1 MSFQGENS
9 TAAASSGESSC
20 SSEDEGDIQCEI
32 LEKQRD
38 EASQMLSEMEEV
50 SSQLLKEMDVLEM
63 QFQIERS
70 CRESAEALA
79 VKVTKENKV
88 LKRRSQALL
97 PLLPKLPENMATM
110 TFDLE
115 SDQGV
120 NPNPD
125 GDSGEE
131 AVLQGQAQIREL
143 QASVEQLLREKMQLC
158 EQVDSLKREQSQLEE
173 QLAQE
178 IGEKEAILKKL
189 SKQNKNM
196 NKMKRVSQLV
206 TEEFTEIS
214 QKLDLEQ
221 GLRQHAEVFAH
232 QGPSAHI
239 NDSHPGSIITHRST
253 KAAAL
258 AEQGELLLQG
268 LRASD
273 VTDVACHRKT
283 KSSSGL
289 NQGPEGSPRL
299 TDGQVLVKQKE
310 TQRQS
315 MVLQQSSETSL
326 QLQHALEQVAHISST
341 LQEIQRY
348 YRNQVE
354 LTECALEESSVLS
367 ELQCVRGQ
375 LESSEE
381 ERRTMDTQLRE
392 AQKTVTQLQGEVKQL
407 EDRLKDAEKDLVSEK
422 DNLTPALPPPP
433 PPPLPPLSSSTAV
446 DPLVVLR
453 NKRKESANN
462 IDKKDSDHDGHELQ
476 LFVSLVQRKPI
487 HCVVSL
493 SPTEPD
499 PTLDMKTRAVDAMME
514 RIKKGIVLR
523 PTQRPQVGSEDD
535 CAWRDQRIE
544 KRKSAVLQLKGM
556 LDTIKHQG
564 HRRAWSRNR
573 FSRNVGEA
581 ELQMVLQRRR
591 RAMADGQD
599 TPISAPS
606 TAITPTKIQGPQPG
620 SPAAGVLPWAGE
632 SGSTPVLRRLQQNR
646 EKRNSHI
653 RESKLIICQENI

>member
-38 EASQMLSEMEEV
+38 EASQKLSEMEEV

-97 PLLPKLPENMATM
+97 PLLPKLPEYMATM

-120 NPNPD
+120 DPNPD
-125 GDSGEE
+125 GDSSEE

-143 QASVEQLLREKMQLC
+143 QASVEQLLGEKMQLC

-173 QLAQE
+173 QLALE

-232 QGPSAHI
+232 Q
-239 NDSHPGSIITHRST
+239 
-253 KAAAL
+253 
-258 AEQGELLLQG
+258 
-268 LRASD
+268 
-273 VTDVACHRKT
+273 
-283 KSSSGL
+283 
-289 NQGPEGSPRL
+289 
-299 TDGQVLVKQKE
+299 VLVKQKE

-354 LTECALEESSVLS
+354 PTECALEESSVLS

-392 AQKTVTQLQGEVKQL
+392 AQNTVTQLQGEVKQL

-422 DNLTPALPPPP
+422 DNSTPALPPPP
-433 PPPLPPLSSSTAV
+433 PPPLPPPSSSTAV

-462 IDKKDSDHDGHELQ
+462 IDKNK
-476 LFVSLVQRKPI
+476 
-487 HCVVSL
+487 
-493 SPTEPD
+493 PD

-544 KRKSAVLQLKGM
+544 KRKSAVLELKGM

-599 TPISAPS
+599 TLSSAPS
-606 TAITPTKIQGPQPG
+606 TVITPTKIQGPQPG
-620 SPAAGVLPWAGE
+620 SPAAGALPWAGE
-632 SGSTPVLRRLQQNR
+632 SGSTPVLRRLQKNR

>member
-38 EASQMLSEMEEV
+38 EASQKLSEMEEV

-97 PLLPKLPENMATM
+97 PLLPKLPEYMATM
-110 TFDLE
+110 SFDLE

-120 NPNPD
+120 DPNPD

-143 QASVEQLLREKMQLC
+143 QASVEQLLGEKMQLC

-173 QLAQE
+173 QLALE

-232 QGPSAHI
+232 Q
-239 NDSHPGSIITHRST
+239 
-253 KAAAL
+253 
-258 AEQGELLLQG
+258 
-268 LRASD
+268 
-273 VTDVACHRKT
+273 
-283 KSSSGL
+283 
-289 NQGPEGSPRL
+289 
-299 TDGQVLVKQKE
+299 VLVKQKE

-348 YRNQVE
+348 YRNQVD
-354 LTECALEESSVLS
+354 CVCVSESRDNVRVPLK
-367 ELQCVRGQ
+367 LQYIRPP
-375 LESSEE
+375 EWHN
-381 ERRTMDTQLRE
+381 
-392 AQKTVTQLQGEVKQL
+392 
-407 EDRLKDAEKDLVSEK
+407 LVSEK
-422 DNLTPALPPPP
+422 DNSTPALPPPLPPPP
-433 PPPLPPLSSSTAV
+433 PPPLPPLSSSTA
-446 DPLVVLR
+446 
-453 NKRKESANN
+453 
-462 IDKKDSDHDGHELQ
+462 
-476 LFVSLVQRKPI
+476 PI

-544 KRKSAVLQLKGM
+544 KRKSAVLELKGM

-599 TPISAPS
+599 TLSS
-606 TAITPTKIQGPQPG
+606 PG
-620 SPAAGVLPWAGE
+620 SPAAGALPWAGE

>member
-9 TAAASSGESSC
+9 TAAASSGERSC

-38 EASQMLSEMEEV
+38 EASQKLSEMEEV

-88 LKRRSQALL
+88 LKRRSQGLL
-97 PLLPKLPENMATM
+97 PLLPKLPEYMATV

-120 NPNPD
+120 DPNPD

-143 QASVEQLLREKMQLC
+143 QASVEQLLGEKMQLC

-173 QLAQE
+173 QLALE

-196 NKMKRVSQLV
+196 NKMKRVS
-206 TEEFTEIS
+206 
-214 QKLDLEQ
+214 
-221 GLRQHAEVFAH
+221 H
-232 QGPSAHI
+232 
-239 NDSHPGSIITHRST
+239 SIP
-253 KAAAL
+253 
-258 AEQGELLLQG
+258 
-268 LRASD
+268 ASD
-273 VTDVACHRKT
+273 RGVHRD
-283 KSSSGL
+283 
-289 NQGPEGSPRL
+289 P
-299 TDGQVLVKQKE
+299 
-310 TQRQS
+310 
-315 MVLQQSSETSL
+315 SETGPGTGS
-326 QLQHALEQVAHISST
+326 QT
-341 LQEIQRY
+341 
-348 YRNQVE
+348 VE
-354 LTECALEESSVLS
+354 PTECALEESSVLS

-392 AQKTVTQLQGEVKQL
+392 AQNTVTQLQGEVKQL

-422 DNLTPALPPPP
+422 DNSTPALPPPLPPPPP
-433 PPPLPPLSSSTAV
+433 PPPLPPPSSSTAV

-462 IDKKDSDHDGHELQ
+462 IDKNK
-476 LFVSLVQRKPI
+476 
-487 HCVVSL
+487 
-493 SPTEPD
+493 PD

-523 PTQRPQVGSEDD
+523 PSQRPQVGSEDD

-544 KRKSAVLQLKGM
+544 KRKSAVLELKGM
-556 LDTIKHQG
+556 LDTIRPQEG
-564 HRRAWSRNR
+564 MAPRPQE
-573 FSRNVGEA
+573 G
-581 ELQMVLQRRR
+581 MV
-591 RAMADGQD
+591 
-599 TPISAPS
+599 T
-606 TAITPTKIQGPQPG
+606 
-620 SPAAGVLPWAGE
+620 E
-632 SGSTPVLRRLQQNR
+632 
-646 EKRNSHI
+646 
-653 RESKLIICQENI
+653 

>member
-1 MSFQGENS
+1 
-9 TAAASSGESSC
+9 
-20 SSEDEGDIQCEI
+20 
-32 LEKQRD
+32 
-38 EASQMLSEMEEV
+38 MEEV

-97 PLLPKLPENMATM
+97 PLLPKLPENMATV

-120 NPNPD
+120 DPNPE

-131 AVLQGQAQIREL
+131 AVLQEQAQIREL
-143 QASVEQLLREKMQLC
+143 QASVEQLLGEKMQLC
-158 EQVDSLKREQSQLEE
+158 EQVNSLKREQSQLEE
-173 QLAQE
+173 QLALD

-214 QKLDLEQ
+214 QKLELEQ

-232 QGPSAHI
+232 
-239 NDSHPGSIITHRST
+239 
-253 KAAAL
+253 
-258 AEQGELLLQG
+258 
-268 LRASD
+268 
-273 VTDVACHRKT
+273 
-283 KSSSGL
+283 
-289 NQGPEGSPRL
+289 
-299 TDGQVLVKQKE
+299 QVLVKQKE

-315 MVLQQSSETSL
+315 MVLQQSPETSL

-341 LQEIQRY
+341 LQDIQRY
-348 YRNQVE
+348 YRNQVKP
-354 LTECALEESSVLS
+354 TQSALEESSVLS

-392 AQKTVTQLQGEVKQL
+392 AQNTLTQLQGEVKQL

-422 DNLTPALPPPP
+422 DNSTPALPPPLPPP
-433 PPPLPPLSSSTAV
+433 PPPLPPPPSSTAV

-453 NKRKESANN
+453 NKRKESVNN
-462 IDKKDSDHDGHELQ
+462 IDKNK
-476 LFVSLVQRKPI
+476 
-487 HCVVSL
+487 
-493 SPTEPD
+493 PD

-535 CAWRDQRIE
+535 RAWRDQRIE
-544 KRKSAVLQLKGM
+544 KRKSAVLELKGM

-591 RAMADGQD
+591 RAMGDGQD
-599 TPISAPS
+599 TPSSAPS
-606 TAITPTKIQGPQPG
+606 TAITPTKIQGPQLG
-620 SPAAGVLPWAGE
+620 GPAAGALPWAGE

-646 EKRNSHI
+646 EKRNSRI
-653 RESKLIICQENI
+653 RESELIICQENI

>member
-1 MSFQGENS
+1 
-9 TAAASSGESSC
+9 
-20 SSEDEGDIQCEI
+20 
-32 LEKQRD
+32 
-38 EASQMLSEMEEV
+38 
-50 SSQLLKEMDVLEM
+50 MDVLEM

-70 CRESAEALA
+70 CRERAEALA

-115 SDQGV
+115 YDQGV
-120 NPNPD
+120 DPD

-131 AVLQGQAQIREL
+131 AVLQEQAQISEL
-143 QASVEQLLREKMQLC
+143 QASVEQLLGEKMQLC
-158 EQVDSLKREQSQLEE
+158 EQVDSLKREQSQLQE
-173 QLAQE
+173 QLALE

-189 SKQNKNM
+189 SRQNKNM

-214 QKLDLEQ
+214 QKLELEQ

-232 QGPSAHI
+232 Q
-239 NDSHPGSIITHRST
+239 
-253 KAAAL
+253 
-258 AEQGELLLQG
+258 
-268 LRASD
+268 
-273 VTDVACHRKT
+273 
-283 KSSSGL
+283 
-289 NQGPEGSPRL
+289 
-299 TDGQVLVKQKE
+299 VLVKQKD
-310 TQRQS
+310 TQRQR
-315 MVLQQSSETSL
+315 MVVQQSSETSL

-341 LQEIQRY
+341 LQDIQRY
-348 YRNQVE
+348 YRNQVKQ
-354 LTECALEESSVLS
+354 TQCALEESSVLS

-392 AQKTVTQLQGEVKQL
+392 AQNTVTQLQGEVKQL
-407 EDRLKDAEKDLVSEK
+407 EDRLKDAEKELVSEK
-422 DNLTPALPPPP
+422 DNSTPALPPPP
-433 PPPLPPLSSSTAV
+433 PPLPPPPSSTAV

-453 NKRKESANN
+453 NKRKESANS
-462 IDKKDSDHDGHELQ
+462 IDKNK
-476 LFVSLVQRKPI
+476 
-487 HCVVSL
+487 
-493 SPTEPD
+493 PD
-499 PTLDMKTRAVDAMME
+499 PTLDMKTRAVDEMME
-514 RIKKGIVLR
+514 RTKKGIVLR

-535 CAWRDQRIE
+535 HAWRDQRIE
-544 KRKSAVLQLKGM
+544 KRKSAVLELKGM
-556 LDTIKHQG
+556 LDTMKHQG

-599 TPISAPS
+599 TPSYAPS

-620 SPAAGVLPWAGE
+620 GPAAGALPWAGE

-646 EKRNSHI
+646 EKRNSRI
-653 RESKLIICQENI
+653 RESELIICQENI

>member
-38 EASQMLSEMEEV
+38 EASQKLSEMEEV

-97 PLLPKLPENMATM
+97 PLLPKLPEYMATM

-120 NPNPD
+120 DPNPD
-125 GDSGEE
+125 GDSSEE

-143 QASVEQLLREKMQLC
+143 QASVEQLLGEKMQLC

-173 QLAQE
+173 QLALE

-232 QGPSAHI
+232 Q
-239 NDSHPGSIITHRST
+239 
-253 KAAAL
+253 
-258 AEQGELLLQG
+258 
-268 LRASD
+268 
-273 VTDVACHRKT
+273 
-283 KSSSGL
+283 
-289 NQGPEGSPRL
+289 
-299 TDGQVLVKQKE
+299 VLVKQKE

-348 YRNQVE
+348 YRNQVDG
-354 LTECALEESSVLS
+354 CALEESSVLS

-392 AQKTVTQLQGEVKQL
+392 AQNTVTQLQGEGTFTD

-422 DNLTPALPPPP
+422 DNSTPALPPPP
-433 PPPLPPLSSSTAV
+433 PPPLPPPSSSTA
-446 DPLVVLR
+446 
-453 NKRKESANN
+453 
-462 IDKKDSDHDGHELQ
+462 
-476 LFVSLVQRKPI
+476 PI

-523 PTQRPQVGSEDD
+523 PTQRPQVGLDS
-535 CAWRDQRIE
+535 DQRIE
-544 KRKSAVLQLKGM
+544 KRKSAVLELKGM

-599 TPISAPS
+599 TLS
-606 TAITPTKIQGPQPG
+606 PQPG
-620 SPAAGVLPWAGE
+620 SPAAGALPWAGE
-632 SGSTPVLRRLQQNR
+632 SGSTPVLRRLQKNR

>member
-9 TAAASSGESSC
+9 TAAASGGESSC

-38 EASQMLSEMEEV
+38 EASQKLSEMEEV

-97 PLLPKLPENMATM
+97 PLLPKLPENMATV

-120 NPNPD
+120 DPNPD

-131 AVLQGQAQIREL
+131 AVLQEQAQIREL
-143 QASVEQLLREKMQLC
+143 QASVEQLLGEKMQLC

-173 QLAQE
+173 QLALD

-206 TEEFTEIS
+206 TEEFTGIS
-214 QKLDLEQ
+214 QKLELEQ

-232 QGPSAHI
+232 
-239 NDSHPGSIITHRST
+239 
-253 KAAAL
+253 
-258 AEQGELLLQG
+258 
-268 LRASD
+268 
-273 VTDVACHRKT
+273 
-283 KSSSGL
+283 
-289 NQGPEGSPRL
+289 
-299 TDGQVLVKQKE
+299 QVLVKQKE

-315 MVLQQSSETSL
+315 MVLQQSPETSL

-341 LQEIQRY
+341 LQDIQRY
-348 YRNQVE
+348 YRNQVKP
-354 LTECALEESSVLS
+354 TQSALEESSVLS

-392 AQKTVTQLQGEVKQL
+392 AQNTLTQLQGEVKQL

-422 DNLTPALPPPP
+422 DNSTPALPPPLPPP
-433 PPPLPPLSSSTAV
+433 PPPLPPPPSSTAV

-462 IDKKDSDHDGHELQ
+462 IDKNK
-476 LFVSLVQRKPI
+476 
-487 HCVVSL
+487 
-493 SPTEPD
+493 PD

-535 CAWRDQRIE
+535 RAWRDQRIE
-544 KRKSAVLQLKGM
+544 KRKSAVLELKGM

-599 TPISAPS
+599 TPSSAPS

-620 SPAAGVLPWAGE
+620 GPAAGALPWAGE

-646 EKRNSHI
+646 EKRNSRI
-653 RESKLIICQENI
+653 KESELIICQENI

>member
-1 MSFQGENS
+1 
-9 TAAASSGESSC
+9 
-20 SSEDEGDIQCEI
+20 
-32 LEKQRD
+32 
-38 EASQMLSEMEEV
+38 MEEV

-97 PLLPKLPENMATM
+97 PLLPKLPEYMATM

-120 NPNPD
+120 DPNPD

-143 QASVEQLLREKMQLC
+143 QASVEQLLGEKMQLC

-173 QLAQE
+173 QFALE

-214 QKLDLEQ
+214 QKLELEQ

-232 QGPSAHI
+232 
-239 NDSHPGSIITHRST
+239 
-253 KAAAL
+253 
-258 AEQGELLLQG
+258 
-268 LRASD
+268 
-273 VTDVACHRKT
+273 
-283 KSSSGL
+283 
-289 NQGPEGSPRL
+289 
-299 TDGQVLVKQKE
+299 QVLVKQKE

-315 MVLQQSSETSL
+315 MVLQQSSQTSL

-354 LTECALEESSVLS
+354 PTECALEESSVLS

-392 AQKTVTQLQGEVKQL
+392 AQNTVTQLQGEVKQL

-422 DNLTPALPPPP
+422 DNSTPALPPPLPPPP
-433 PPPLPPLSSSTAV
+433 PPPLPPPSSSTAV

-462 IDKKDSDHDGHELQ
+462 IDKNK
-476 LFVSLVQRKPI
+476 
-487 HCVVSL
+487 
-493 SPTEPD
+493 PD
-499 PTLDMKTRAVDAMME
+499 PALDMKTRAVDAMME

-544 KRKSAVLQLKGM
+544 KRKSAVLELKGM

-599 TPISAPS
+599 TLSSAPS
-606 TAITPTKIQGPQPG
+606 TAINPTKIQGPQPG
-620 SPAAGVLPWAGE
+620 SPAAGTLPWAGE
-632 SGSTPVLRRLQQNR
+632 SGSTPVLRRLQQKR